1 MKIVH
6 VGIISTAIVIA
17 LGIGIVLPPY
27 LPQSKPLVVL
37 LSFDI
42 VNEDNLP
49 QWCSHLS
56 SVLDRQNVKATIF
69 VTGKV
74 ASQHPECVS
83 VFSNRNDV
91 GSQTYDYVNLA
102 SIGDYTAQLNEI
114 KDGKQVVDTTGNID
128 SRLFKAPYG
137 VTDENIYSLLNRSGI
152 LADFS
157 HTNQYNKYYNG
168 EFIKFNATT
177 YNGTTYS
184 ADFFH
189 TLSDD
194 NPVLINF
201 DNSTP
206 VENIDNY
213 ISQLKSKHILFVD
226 ASELTGINL
235 TFRHGEKIGN

>member
-42 VNEDNLP
+42 ANKDNLP
-49 QWCSHLS
+49 QWCNQLS

-74 ASQHPECVS
+74 ASQYPKCVS
-83 VFSNRNDV
+83 AFSNRNDV
-91 GSQTYDYVNLA
+91 GSQTYDYVNLT
-102 SIGDYTAQLNEI
+102 SIDDYTVQLKEVKN
-114 KDGKQVVDTTGNID
+114 GKQAVDASANID

-157 HTNQYNKYYNG
+157 YTNQYNKYYNG

-177 YNGTTYS
+177 YDGITHS

-189 TLSDD
+189 TLSSD

-206 VENIDNY
+206 VENIDKY
-213 ISQLKSKHILFVD
+213 ISQLKSKHILLID

-235 TFRHGEKIGN
+235 TINQGEKNDN